1 LITHYN
7 LFLEKELLTLLD
19 TFKANNIMAVPFKGP
34 LLAVAIYGD
43 MLLRECGDLDFLIK
57 RKDVRIAI
65 NLRDIVKSCVRRSLG
80 GDLHFLYSVHKPDAF
95 NDLNEFFE
103 PS

>member
-7 LFLEKELLTLLD
+7 LFLEKELLRLLD
-19 TFKANNIMAVPFKGP
+19 TFKADNIMAVPFKGP

-65 NLRDIVKSCVRRSLG
+65 NLLVSLG
-80 GDLHFLYSVHKPDAF
+80 YRPDPKHQLDFEAHFIHEETRSIIDLHWV
-95 NDLNEFFE
+95 FF
-103 PS
+103 